1 MQILGKKHFTCFLLQ
16 ASFAS
21 AICVKQET
29 LGPLASILCYNDLCK
44 LCRVT
49 TVSFASECAG
59 RQSVMSV
66 KLTWFHLTFQA
77 DFRKGHL
84 NRRDKTLF
92 LKVILFSKNGFLSFK
107 HYLKFIFF
115 SGTKF

>member
-1 MQILGKKHFTCFLLQ
+1 
-16 ASFAS
+16 
-21 AICVKQET
+21 
-29 LGPLASILCYNDLCK
+29 
-44 LCRVT
+44 
-49 TVSFASECAG
+49 
-59 RQSVMSV
+59 MSV

-77 DFRKGHL
+77 DFRKGHF

-115 SGTKF
+115 SQEPSFDEVKRFYQIRGGDNWNYFND